1 MQRILAGVHPI
12 ERLRWV
18 ARSGDAA
25 DPLAVVEAAEA
36 LAAFADDPAGLV
48 TACRR
53 LLERGPGFGPLWWMA
68 SRVLCALDPAAEAYR
83 AAADLE
89 RDPTFPRLLLELPEG
104 KVAVGDRGLRRRLAD
119 AGVEIQ
125 MSGAAASVLLLE
137 ARAAGP
143 SGFAVAPGSGSLA
156 RAAGRAGVPV
166 WVVAGVGRVLPARLF
181 DSLVARAAGSVEVLP
196 VSLVDRVAG
205 ADGVH
210 APSVALAR
218 FDCPVAP
225 ELLHF
230 PG

>member
-1 MQRILAGVHPI
+1 VHPI

-18 ARSGDAA
+18 ARSGDAG

-83 AAADLE
+83 AAAELE
-89 RDPTFPRLLLELPEG
+89 RDATVARLVLELPG
-104 KVAVGDRGLRRRLAD
+104 GAVVVGDPGLRRRLAA
-119 AGVEIQ
+119 AGVEIEVGP
-125 MSGAAASVLLLE
+125 GAASLALLE
-137 ARAAGP
+137 AQAAGP
-143 SGFAVAPGSGSLA
+143 TGFAVAPGSGTLA
-156 RAAGRAGVPV
+156 RAARQAGAPV
-166 WVVAGVGRVLPARLF
+166 WLVAGVGRVLPARLY
-181 DSLVARAAGSVEVLP
+181 DILVARAKRTVEVLP
-196 VSLVDRVAG
+196 VSLADRVAG
-205 ADGVH
+205 PDGLH
-210 APSVALAR
+210 TPAVALAR
-218 FDCPVAP
+218 VDCPVAP